1 LSNNITWPFWLRDCI
16 ENAMKANL
24 PTPISLNCRRL
35 LAGVALIFALGLAS
49 NAVGSSAENTLQPIE
64 NNKNLCMR
72 AVDRAEQKYN
82 IPGQILRAIS
92 LAESGRYDRLRKAS
106 FAWPWTVTSG
116 NNSHY
121 LPTREAA
128 IAKVKEMRAQNIR
141 NIDVGCMQV
150 NLAYHPGAFAN
161 LAEAFNPET
170 NVAYAATHLKKL
182 YIAHH
187 SWTLAVGYYH
197 SATRR
202 LNRSYRRKVMG
213 LWRVE
218 RRRAAAADR
227 QRVIKVGAE
236 RRRKSVAAYEAR
248 QRKRR
253 AFIKARKTKREA
265 ARNSARANALVASNR

>member
-1 LSNNITWPFWLRDCI
+1 
-16 ENAMKANL
+16 MKANL
-24 PTPISLNCRRL
+24 PIPMSLNCPRL
-35 LAGVALIFALGLAS
+35 LAGMALIFALGLAS
-49 NAVGSSAENTLQPIE
+49 NAVGASTENILQPID
-64 NNKNLCMR
+64 NNKKLCAM
-72 AVDRAEQKYN
+72 AVDHAEQKHN
-82 IPGQILRAIS
+82 ILGQILRAIS

-116 NNSHY
+116 KNSHY
-121 LPTREAA
+121 LPSLEAA

-150 NLAYHPGAFAN
+150 NLAYHPDAFAN
-161 LAEAFNPET
+161 LDEAFNPET
-170 NVAYAATHLKKL
+170 NVAYAAAHLKKL
-182 YIAHH
+182 YIARH

-197 SATRR
+197 SSTRR

-213 LWRVE
+213 LWRLE
-218 RRRAAAADR
+218 RRRAAAAER

-253 AFIKARKTKREA
+253 AREAARKIKREA
-265 ARNSARANALVASNR
+265 ARNSARRNALIVSSR